1 MDKLG
6 IIHVRL
12 DERLIHG
19 QVATMWLGNL
29 GITRVMIVDDS
40 VVKDELAK
48 ASLKTAVPGGLRLS
62 ILKTETAA
70 ARLLEGIYQDQRVMI
85 ICKQIDTIFRLIE
98 LGVPIDAFNLGN
110 TSKREGTI
118 KVTKSVFL
126 TNEAIET
133 IKQLEKNGVTVTS
146 QMVPM
151 EDKLPFST
159 FFND

>member
-29 GITRVMIVDDS
+29 GITRVMIVDDG

-70 ARLLEGIYQDQRVMI
+70 ARLLEGIYQDQ
-85 ICKQIDTIFRLIE
+85 
-98 LGVPIDAFNLGN
+98 A
-110 TSKREGTI
+110 
-118 KVTKSVFL
+118 
-126 TNEAIET
+126 
-133 IKQLEKNGVTVTS
+133 S
-146 QMVPM
+146 QCSH
-151 EDKLPFST
+151 D
-159 FFND
+159 